1 MKRLPLLAAL
11 SLLCASALSAQPL
24 MSVGYFNGGGDVT
37 AGPGG
42 DIDKLD
48 VRQITHLNYSFGLIY
63 NDEKDETNAALK
75 DPAHLHEIWL
85 SPKVQADLQKL
96 PALRKQNPDLK
107 VLLSVGGWGARGFSG
122 AAATAESRAVFI
134 RSAQKIIQ
142 QYGLDGID
150 LDWEFPVNGA
160 WGLVASQPADRDNF
174 TALLKSLREAVGE
187 QKLVTIA
194 VGANAESPKSWVDVK
209 AVAPVLNYINLMT
222 YDMAY
227 GTQYFNSNLYD
238 SSHWPTVAA
247 ADKYS
252 ADFVVN
258 NYLAAGLKPSQMNLG
273 IGFYGRVPKRA
284 VEPGIDWTKPD
295 AQNNPVTQP
304 YFGPQQIALF
314 ASLGYDLSKDT
325 YVKYNDI
332 VGKLLND
339 PQKRFTEHWD
349 DEAKVPWLSVQ
360 SAEGKPLFA
369 LSYENPRSVA
379 IKADYIKAK
388 GLAGAM
394 FLGYDLSKDTYVKYN
409 DIVGKLLNDPQK
421 RFTEHWDDEA
431 KVPWLSVQSA
441 EGKPLFAL
449 SYENPRSVAIKADY
463 IKAKGLAGA
472 MFWEYGADDQNQLAR
487 QLAES
492 LGIKH

>member
-1 MKRLPLLAAL
+1 M
-11 SLLCASALSAQPL
+11 
-24 MSVGYFNGGGDVT
+24 
-37 AGPGG
+37 
-42 DIDKLD
+42 
-48 VRQITHLNYSFGLIY
+48 
-63 NDEKDETNAALK
+63 
-75 DPAHLHEIWL
+75 
-85 SPKVQADLQKL
+85 QADLQKL

-160 WGLVASQPADRDNF
+160 RGLVASQPADRDNF

-258 NYLAAGLKPSQMNLG
+258 NY
-273 IGFYGRVPKRA
+273 RRRA
-284 VEPGIDWTKPD
+284 
-295 AQNNPVTQP
+295 
-304 YFGPQQIALF
+304 
-314 ASLGYDLSKDT
+314 
-325 YVKYNDI
+325 
-332 VGKLLND
+332 
-339 PQKRFTEHWD
+339 
-349 DEAKVPWLSVQ
+349 
-360 SAEGKPLFA
+360 
-369 LSYENPRSVA
+369 
-379 IKADYIKAK
+379 
-388 GLAGAM
+388 
-394 FLGYDLSKDTYVKYN
+394 
-409 DIVGKLLNDPQK
+409 
-421 RFTEHWDDEA
+421 
-431 KVPWLSVQSA
+431 
-441 EGKPLFAL
+441 
-449 SYENPRSVAIKADY
+449 
-463 IKAKGLAGA
+463 
-472 MFWEYGADDQNQLAR
+472 
-487 QLAES
+487 
-492 LGIKH
+492 

>member
-11 SLLCASALSAQPL
+11 PLLCASALSAQPL

-122 AAATAESRAVFI
+122 AAASKETRKVFI
-134 RSAQKIIQ
+134 QSAQEIVEK
-142 QYGLDGID
+142 YGLDGID

-174 TALLKSLREAVGE
+174 TALLKELRAAFGTR
-187 QKLVTIA
+187 KLVTIA

-209 AVAPVLNYINLMT
+209 AIAPSLDYINLMT

-284 VEPGIDWTKPD
+284 VEPGIDWTKAD

-304 YFGPQQIALF
+304 YFGPQEVALF

-379 IKADYIKAK
+379 IKADYIK
-388 GLAGAM
+388 G
-394 FLGYDLSKDTYVKYN
+394 
-409 DIVGKLLNDPQK
+409 
-421 RFTEHWDDEA
+421 
-431 KVPWLSVQSA
+431 
-441 EGKPLFAL
+441 
-449 SYENPRSVAIKADY
+449 
-463 IKAKGLAGA
+463 KGLAGA

>member
-1 MKRLPLLAAL
+1 
-11 SLLCASALSAQPL
+11 

-48 VRQITHLNYSFGLIY
+48 VRQITHLNYSFGLVY

-75 DPAHLHEIWL
+75 DRARLHQIWL
-85 SPKVQADLQKL
+85 SPKVQADLRKI
-96 PALRKQNPDLK
+96 PALRQQNPELK
-107 VLLSVGGWGARGFSG
+107 VLLSVGGLGARGFSG
-122 AAATAESRAVFI
+122 AAASKDSRATFI
-134 RSAQKIIQ
+134 RSAQEIVA

-150 LDWEFPVNGA
+150 LDWEYPVNGA
-160 WGLVASQPADRDNF
+160 WGLVASQPADRDNC
-174 TALLKSLREAVGE
+174 TALLKELRAAFG
-187 QKLVTIA
+187 QKKLVTIA

-209 AVAPVLNYINLMT
+209 AIAPLLDYINLMT

-238 SSHWPTVAA
+238 STLWPTVVA

-258 NYLAAGLKPSQMNLG
+258 NYLAAGLKPGQMNLG

-284 VEPGIDWTKPD
+284 VEPGIDWSKPD
-295 AQNNPVTQP
+295 AQKNPVTQP
-304 YFGPQQIALF
+304 WFGTEQIALF
-314 ASLGYDLSKDT
+314 KSLGFDLSKDT

-332 VGKLLND
+332 VAKLLND
-339 PQKRFTEHWD
+339 PRQRFSEHWD
-349 DEAKVPWLSVQ
+349 DQAKVPWLSVQ
-360 SAEGKPLFA
+360 SADGKALFA

-379 IKADYIKAK
+379 LKADYIK
-388 GLAGAM
+388 
-394 FLGYDLSKDTYVKYN
+394 S
-409 DIVGKLLNDPQK
+409 
-421 RFTEHWDDEA
+421 
-431 KVPWLSVQSA
+431 
-441 EGKPLFAL
+441 
-449 SYENPRSVAIKADY
+449 
-463 IKAKGLAGA
+463 KGLAGA
-472 MFWEYGADDQNQLAR
+472 MFWEYGADEQNQLAK

>member
-1 MKRLPLLAAL
+1 MKLLPLLAAL
-11 SLLCASALSAQPL
+11 PLLCASVVSANSL

-48 VRQITHLNYSFGLIY
+48 VRQITHLNYSFGLVY
-63 NDEKDETNAALK
+63 NDEKGETNDALK
-75 DPAHLHEIWL
+75 ETSKLHQIWL
-85 SPKVQADLQKL
+85 SEKVQADLQKI
-96 PALRKQNPDLK
+96 PVLRKQNPDLK

-122 AAATAESRAVFI
+122 AAATKETRAVFI
-134 RSAQKIIQ
+134 QSAQEIVA

-150 LDWEFPVNGA
+150 LDWEYPVNGA
-160 WGLVASQPADRDNF
+160 WGLVESQPADRDNF
-174 TALLKSLREAVGE
+174 TALLKELRAAFGHK
-187 QKLVTIA
+187 KLVTIA
-194 VGANAESPKSWVDVK
+194 VGANADSPKSWVDVK
-209 AVAPVLNYINLMT
+209 AIAPVLDYINLMT

-227 GTQYFNSNLYD
+227 GTQYFNANLYD
-238 SSHWPTVAA
+238 STQWPTVAA

-284 VEPGIDWTKPD
+284 VEPGIDWSKPD
-295 AQNNPVTQP
+295 AQKKPVTQP
-304 YFGPQQIALF
+304 YFESVQIDLF
-314 ASLGYDLSKDT
+314 KSLGVDLSKDT

-332 VGKLLND
+332 VAKFIND

-349 DEAKVPWLSVQ
+349 DQAKVPWLSVQ
-360 SAEGKPLFA
+360 SADGKALFA

-379 IKADYIKAK
+379 IKADYIKNK
-388 GLAGAM
+388 GLG
-394 FLGYDLSKDTYVKYN
+394 
-409 DIVGKLLNDPQK
+409 
-421 RFTEHWDDEA
+421 
-431 KVPWLSVQSA
+431 
-441 EGKPLFAL
+441 
-449 SYENPRSVAIKADY
+449 
-463 IKAKGLAGA
+463 GA
-472 MFWEYGADDQNQLAR
+472 MFWEYGADDNNQLAK

>member
-1 MKRLPLLAAL
+1 MKLLPLLAAL
-11 SLLCASALSAQPL
+11 PLLCASAVSAQAL

-48 VRQITHLNYSFGLIY
+48 VRQITHLNYSFGLVY

-75 DPAHLHEIWL
+75 DPARLHQIWL
-85 SPKVQADLQKL
+85 SPKVQADLRKI
-96 PALRKQNPDLK
+96 PALRQQNPELK

-122 AAATAESRAVFI
+122 AAASEESRATFI
-134 RSAQKIIQ
+134 SSAQEIVA

-150 LDWEFPVNGA
+150 LDWEYPVNGA
-160 WGLVASQPADRDNF
+160 WGLVASLPADRDNF
-174 TALLKSLREAVGE
+174 TALLKELRGAFSHK
-187 QKLVTIA
+187 KLVTIA

-209 AVAPVLNYINLMT
+209 AIAPLLDYINLMT

-238 SSHWPTVAA
+238 STRWPTVAA

-284 VEPGIDWTKPD
+284 VEPGIDWSKPD
-295 AQNNPVTQP
+295 AQKNPVTQP
-304 YFGPQQIALF
+304 YFGSEQIALF
-314 ASLGYDLSKDT
+314 KSLGFDLSKDT

-332 VGKLLND
+332 VAKLLND
-339 PQKRFTEHWD
+339 PQKRFSEHWD
-349 DEAKVPWLSVQ
+349 DQAKVPWLSVQ
-360 SAEGKPLFA
+360 SANGKALFA

-379 IKADYIKAK
+379 LKADYIK
-388 GLAGAM
+388 
-394 FLGYDLSKDTYVKYN
+394 S
-409 DIVGKLLNDPQK
+409 
-421 RFTEHWDDEA
+421 
-431 KVPWLSVQSA
+431 
-441 EGKPLFAL
+441 
-449 SYENPRSVAIKADY
+449 
-463 IKAKGLAGA
+463 KGLAGA
-472 MFWEYGADDQNQLAR
+472 MFWEYGADEQNQLAK